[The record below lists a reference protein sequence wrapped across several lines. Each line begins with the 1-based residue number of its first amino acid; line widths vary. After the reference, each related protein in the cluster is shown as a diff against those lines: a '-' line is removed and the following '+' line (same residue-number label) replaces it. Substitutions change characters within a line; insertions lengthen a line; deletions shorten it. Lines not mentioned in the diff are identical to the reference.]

1 MSRYWQSF
9 SALPRAAKWAL
20 TGLVVVALYFLVI
33 ERMMDLINVI
43 NGKADISANTL
54 SKFAASSEPQ
64 KHALETLK
72 LGFRTFGDVDFPADQ
87 AARTGAFN
95 STVDRILKE
104 QRVSNAKS
112 RTKNAPLGQG
122 PLANKLGSDQRVE
135 RVVRDIEFDATPEAI
150 TQVIADLERS
160 PVVAT
165 VSKVQ
170 IRSVDTKDKSSRQ
183 LHAALTAEAWVLGLK
198 KGA

>member
-20 TGLVVVALYFLVI
+20 SGLLIVALYFLVI
-33 ERMMDLINVI
+33 ERTIDLINVI
-43 NGKADISANTL
+43 NGKADISATTL
-54 SKFAASSEPQ
+54 NKFAASSEPQ

-95 STVDRILKE
+95 SAVERILKE
-104 QRVSNAKS
+104 QKVSNAKS

-122 PLANKLGSDQRVE
+122 PLASKLGPDQKVE
-135 RVVRDIEFDATPEAI
+135 RVVRDIEFDATPE
-150 TQVIADLERS
+150 
-160 PVVAT
+160 
-165 VSKVQ
+165 
-170 IRSVDTKDKSSRQ
+170 
-183 LHAALTAEAWVLGLK
+183 
-198 KGA
+198 